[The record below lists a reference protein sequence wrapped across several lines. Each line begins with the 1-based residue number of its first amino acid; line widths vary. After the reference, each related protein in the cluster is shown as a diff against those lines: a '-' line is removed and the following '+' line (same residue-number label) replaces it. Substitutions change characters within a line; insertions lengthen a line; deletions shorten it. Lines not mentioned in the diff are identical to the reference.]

1 MLQRLMAVHC
11 FYYIPYY
18 LTTERTIYMTRKST
32 YSKALAIYKTK
43 QEMIHTDRT
52 TYTLCFYIKI
62 SYIIF

>member
-1 MLQRLMAVHC
+1 
-11 FYYIPYY
+11 
-18 LTTERTIYMTRKST
+18 MTRKST
-32 YSKALAIYKTK
+32 YSKAFAIYKTK